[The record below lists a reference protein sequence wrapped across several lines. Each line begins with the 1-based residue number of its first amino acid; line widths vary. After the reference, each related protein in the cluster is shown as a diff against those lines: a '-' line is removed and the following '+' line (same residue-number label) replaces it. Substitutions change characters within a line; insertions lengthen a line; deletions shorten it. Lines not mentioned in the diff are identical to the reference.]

1 MSWSSRKGAIRRSSR
16 DQDWV
21 RVKPFVCG
29 GTGELGKLPGVAVAE
44 NERDLAGNGLL
55 DNLSGDG
62 LFNFR
67 KSASETIWG
76 KELEAESLELL
87 VKAIDSQGK
96 NVTKC
101 SENPLMEFLCSPE
114 FFRFSDLNPL
124 CLRLMYQQKVNQIDE
139 NHILIPCHLLV
150 LLSEKS

>member
-67 KSASETIWG
+67 KSASETNMGERVGGGVLGASGEGDRQSG
-76 KELEAESLELL
+76 KECNE
-87 VKAIDSQGK
+87 V
-96 NVTKC
+96 
-101 SENPLMEFLCSPE
+101 F
-114 FFRFSDLNPL
+114 
-124 CLRLMYQQKVNQIDE
+124 
-139 NHILIPCHLLV
+139 
-150 LLSEKS
+150 